1 MSTDINTLN
10 LADNG
15 DGMVPLSDNPT
26 TNFVNNSPLP
36 SIQTREAFS
45 QPEKNVS
52 QSKEMPMDS
61 TPINDIMMEP
71 PMMMDEPK
79 MQGMQMAA
87 PNPQGAYAAPQQQAA
102 PESKN
107 PLNLTDDQ
115 MIALVAGAAAA
126 LAVSKP
132 VQDKLVTTIPKFLNE
147 QGSRSM
153 VGLASTG
160 LVAAIV
166 FYFVKDYIVKP

>member
-1 MSTDINTLN
+1 MN
-10 LADNG
+10 LSDGG
-15 DGMVPLSDNPT
+15 DGMVPLNDNPAT
-26 TNFVNNSPLP
+26 SFVPNA
-36 SIQTREAFS
+36 QQ

-52 QSKEMPMDS
+52 QNKQTMDS

-71 PMMMDEPK
+71 PMMMDEPR
-79 MQGMQMAA
+79 MQGMMPQMTA
-87 PNPQGAYAAPQQQAA
+87 PQPQGAYMAPQQQAA

-107 PLNLTDDQ
+107 PFNLTDDQ

-132 VQDKLVTTIPKFLNE
+132 VQDKLATSVPRFLNE
-147 QGSRSM
+147 VGGRSM

-160 LVAAIV
+160 LVAAIA
-166 FYFVKDYIVKP
+166 FYVAKDYIVKP

>member
-15 DGMVPLSDNPT
+15 DGMVPLNDNPT
-26 TNFVNNSPLP
+26 TSFISND
-36 SIQTREAFS
+36 REALQ

-52 QSKEMPMDS
+52 QNKQTMDS

-71 PMMMDEPK
+71 PMMAEEPR
-79 MQGMQMAA
+79 MQGMMPQMTA
-87 PNPQGAYAAPQQQAA
+87 PQPQGSYAMPQQEQKA

-107 PLNLTDDQ
+107 PFNLTDDQ

-132 VQDKLVTTIPKFLNE
+132 VQDKLVTSIPKFLNE

-160 LVAAIV
+160 LVAAVV
-166 FYFVKDYIVKP
+166 FYISKDYFVKP

>member
-1 MSTDINTLN
+1 MN
-10 LADNG
+10 LSDGG
-15 DGMVPLSDNPT
+15 DGMVPLNDNPAT
-26 TNFVNNSPLP
+26 SFVPNA
-36 SIQTREAFS
+36 QQ

-52 QSKEMPMDS
+52 QSKQTMDS

-71 PMMMDEPK
+71 PMMMDEPR
-79 MQGMQMAA
+79 MQGMMPQMTA
-87 PNPQGAYAAPQQQAA
+87 PQPQGAYMAPQQQAA

-107 PLNLTDDQ
+107 PFNLTDDQ

-132 VQDKLVTTIPKFLNE
+132 VQDKLATSVPRFLNE
-147 QGSRSM
+147 VGGRSM

-160 LVAAIV
+160 LVAAIA
-166 FYFVKDYIVKP
+166 FYVAKDYIVKP

>member
-15 DGMVPLSDNPT
+15 DGMVPLNDNPT
-26 TNFVNNSPLP
+26 TSFISNE
-36 SIQTREAFS
+36 REALQ

-52 QSKEMPMDS
+52 QNKQTMDS

-71 PMMMDEPK
+71 PMMAEEPR
-79 MQGMQMAA
+79 MQGMMPQMTA
-87 PNPQGAYAAPQQQAA
+87 PQPQGSYAVPQQTQQA

-115 MIALVAGAAAA
+115 LVALIAGAAAA

-132 VQDKLVTTIPKFLNE
+132 VQDKLVTSVPKFLNE

-160 LVAAIV
+160 LVAAVV
-166 FYFVKDYIVKP
+166 FYFAKGQLVKA

>member
-10 LADNG
+10 LSDNG
-15 DGMVPLSDNPT
+15 DGMVSINDNPS
-26 TNFVNNSPLP
+26 TNFVNNSRAP
-36 SIQTREAFS
+36 AFS
-45 QPEKNVS
+45 EHEKNVS
-52 QSKEMPMDS
+52 QNKQTMDS
-61 TPINDIMMEP
+61 TPINDLMMDP
-71 PMMMDEPK
+71 PMMMDEPR
-79 MQGMQMAA
+79 MQGMMPQMTA
-87 PNPQGAYAAPQQQAA
+87 PQPQGAYAAPQQQAA

-107 PLNLTDDQ
+107 PFNLTDDQ
-115 MIALVAGAAAA
+115 MIALIAGAAAA

-132 VQDKLVTTIPKFLNE
+132 VQDKLVTSVPKFLNE

-166 FYFVKDYIVKP
+166 FYFVKDYVVKP

>member
-1 MSTDINTLN
+1 MSTDISTLN

-15 DGMVPLSDNPT
+15 DGMVPLNDNRT
-26 TNFVNNSPLP
+26 TSFISNGPPPPNH
-36 SIQTREAFS
+36 EAFS
-45 QPEKNVS
+45 QSEKNVS
-52 QSKEMPMDS
+52 ENKQTMDS

-71 PMMMDEPK
+71 PMMVDEPR
-79 MQGMQMAA
+79 MQGMMPQMTA
-87 PNPQGAYAAPQQQAA
+87 PQPQGAYAVPQQDQK

-107 PLNLTDDQ
+107 PFNLTDDQ

-132 VQDKLVTTIPKFLNE
+132 VQDKLVTSIPKFLNE

-160 LVAAIV
+160 LVAAVV
-166 FYFVKDYIVKP
+166 FYISKDYFVKQ

>member
-1 MSTDINTLN
+1 MATDINTMN
-10 LADNG
+10 LSDGG
-15 DGMVPLSDNPT
+15 DGMVPLSDNRST
-26 TNFVNNSPLP
+26 AFMNN
-36 SIQTREAFS
+36 EALS
-45 QPEKNVS
+45 QQEKNVS
-52 QSKEMPMDS
+52 QNKETMDS

-71 PMMMDEPK
+71 PMMMDEPR
-79 MQGMQMAA
+79 MQGMMPQMTA
-87 PNPQGAYAAPQQQAA
+87 PQPQGAFAMPQQEQKA

-107 PLNLTDDQ
+107 PFNLTDDQ

-132 VQDKLVTTIPKFLNE
+132 VQDKLVTSIPKFLNE

-166 FYFVKDYIVKP
+166 FYISKDYFVKP

>member
-15 DGMVPLSDNPT
+15 DGMVPLTDNPT
-26 TNFVNNSPLP
+26 TNFVNNSPPP

>member
-15 DGMVPLSDNPT
+15 DGMVPLNDSRST
-26 TNFVNNSPLP
+26 SFVNK
-36 SIQTREAFS
+36 EAFS

-52 QSKEMPMDS
+52 ENKQTMDS
-61 TPINDIMMEP
+61 TPINDLMMEP
-71 PMMMDEPK
+71 PMMMDEPR
-79 MQGMQMAA
+79 MQGMMPQMTA
-87 PNPQGAYAAPQQQAA
+87 PQPQGAYAAPQQQVA

-115 MIALVAGAAAA
+115 MIALIAGAAAA

-132 VQDKLVTTIPKFLNE
+132 VQDKLVTSVPKFLNE

-166 FYFVKDYIVKP
+166 FYFVKDYVVKP

>member
-15 DGMVPLSDNPT
+15 DGMVSLNDNPAT
-26 TNFVNNSPLP
+26 SFVNNNPQMP
-36 SIQTREAFS
+36 PPNREAFS
-45 QPEKNVS
+45 HSEKNLG
-52 QSKEMPMDS
+52 QSKEMTMDS
-61 TPINDIMMEP
+61 TPINDLMMEP
-71 PMMMDEPK
+71 PMIGEEPK
-79 MQGMQMAA
+79 MQSMQMAA

-132 VQDKLVTTIPKFLNE
+132 VQDKLVTSIPKFLNE

-166 FYFVKDYIVKP
+166 FYIVKDYVVKP

>member
-15 DGMVPLSDNPT
+15 DGMVPLNDNPT
-26 TNFVNNSPLP
+26 TTFISNE
-36 SIQTREAFS
+36 REALQ

-52 QSKEMPMDS
+52 QNKQTMDS

-71 PMMMDEPK
+71 PMMADEPR
-79 MQGMQMAA
+79 MQGMMPQMTA
-87 PNPQGAYAAPQQQAA
+87 PQPQGSYAMPQQEQKA

-107 PLNLTDDQ
+107 PFNLTDDQ

-132 VQDKLVTTIPKFLNE
+132 VQDKLVTSIPKFLNE

-160 LVAAIV
+160 LVAAVV
-166 FYFVKDYIVKP
+166 FYISKDYFVKP

>member
-1 MSTDINTLN
+1 MVDTLN

-15 DGMVPLSDNPT
+15 DGMVPLNDSRST
-26 TNFVNNSPLP
+26 SFVNK
-36 SIQTREAFS
+36 EAFS

-52 QSKEMPMDS
+52 ENKQTMDS
-61 TPINDIMMEP
+61 TPINDLMMDP
-71 PMMMDEPK
+71 PMMMDEPR
-79 MQGMQMAA
+79 MQGMMPQMTA
-87 PNPQGAYAAPQQQAA
+87 PQPQGAYAMPQKEAK

-115 MIALVAGAAAA
+115 MIALVAGLAAA

-132 VQDKLVTTIPKFLNE
+132 VQDKLVTSIPKFLNE

-160 LVAAIV
+160 VVAALV
-166 FYFVKDYIVKP
+166 FYLVKDYIVKP

>member
-15 DGMVPLSDNPT
+15 DGMVPLNDNPT
-26 TNFVNNSPLP
+26 TNFVNNSPP
-36 SIQTREAFS
+36 PPPREAFS

-52 QSKEMPMDS
+52 QSKETTMDS

-79 MQGMQMAA
+79 MQSMQMAA
-87 PNPQGAYAAPQQQAA
+87 PNPQGAYAAPQVQQAA

-132 VQDKLVTTIPKFLNE
+132 VQDKLVTSIPKFLNE

-166 FYFVKDYIVKP
+166 FYFVKDYVVKP

>member
-15 DGMVPLSDNPT
+15 DGMVPLNDSRST
-26 TNFVNNSPLP
+26 SFVNK
-36 SIQTREAFS
+36 EAFS

-52 QSKEMPMDS
+52 ENKQTMDS
-61 TPINDIMMEP
+61 TPINDLMMDP
-71 PMMMDEPK
+71 PMMMDEPR
-79 MQGMQMAA
+79 MQGMMPQMTA
-87 PNPQGAYAAPQQQAA
+87 PQPQGAYAMPQKEAV

-115 MIALVAGAAAA
+115 MIALVAGLAAA

-132 VQDKLVTTIPKFLNE
+132 VQDKLVTSIPKFLNE

-160 LVAAIV
+160 VVAALV
-166 FYFVKDYIVKP
+166 FYMVKDYVVKP

>member
-1 MSTDINTLN
+1 MDTMN
-10 LADNG
+10 LSDGG
-15 DGMVPLSDNPT
+15 DGMVPLNDNPAT
-26 TNFVNNSPLP
+26 SFVPNA
-36 SIQTREAFS
+36 QQ

-52 QSKEMPMDS
+52 QNKQTMDS

-71 PMMMDEPK
+71 PMMMDEPR
-79 MQGMQMAA
+79 MQGMMPQMTA
-87 PNPQGAYAAPQQQAA
+87 PQPQGAYMAPQQQAA

-132 VQDKLVTTIPKFLNE
+132 VQDKLATSVPRFLNE
-147 QGSRSM
+147 VGGRSM

-160 LVAAIV
+160 LVAAIA
-166 FYFVKDYIVKP
+166 FYVAKDYIVKP

>member
-1 MSTDINTLN
+1 
-10 LADNG
+10 
-15 DGMVPLSDNPT
+15 
-26 TNFVNNSPLP
+26 
-36 SIQTREAFS
+36 
-45 QPEKNVS
+45 
-52 QSKEMPMDS
+52 MPMDS

-71 PMMMDEPK
+71 PIMMDEPR

-87 PNPQGAYAAPQQQAA
+87 PNPQGAYTPPQQQAA

-107 PLNLTDDQ
+107 PFNLTDDQ

>member
-26 TNFVNNSPLP
+26 TNFVNNSPPP

-71 PMMMDEPK
+71 PTMMDEPK

>member
-26 TNFVNNSPLP
+26 TNFVNNSPPP
-36 SIQTREAFS
+36 SIQAREAFS

>member
-15 DGMVPLSDNPT
+15 DGMVPLNDNPT
-26 TNFVNNSPLP
+26 TNFVNNSPP
-36 SIQTREAFS
+36 PREAFS

-52 QSKEMPMDS
+52 ESKETTMDS

-87 PNPQGAYAAPQQQAA
+87 PNPQGAYAAPQVQQAA

>member
-15 DGMVPLSDNPT
+15 DGMVPLNDNPT
-26 TNFVNNSPLP
+26 TNFVNNSPP
-36 SIQTREAFS
+36 PPPREAFS
-45 QPEKNVS
+45 QAEKNVS
-52 QSKEMPMDS
+52 QSKETTTMDS

-79 MQGMQMAA
+79 MQSMQMAA
-87 PNPQGAYAAPQQQAA
+87 PNPQGAYAAPQVQQAA